1 MPITVIYG
9 ETISLKRD
17 FYVLKVLHI
26 LDRRPA
32 SLLHP
37 ERQGDGHYKQEYHKH
52 TTAMEIDVKRIK
64 GIIFDY
70 GGTLDTGGDHWSEVI
85 WAAWQK
91 AGVAADKA
99 EFREA
104 YVYAER
110 ELARTLHI
118 LPEHD
123 FHDLLLIKMKIE
135 LQYLAETGH
144 FAPAE
149 IDGMAAK
156 IADLCYASAKAS
168 VEKARPVLDELSR
181 RYQMVLVSNF
191 YGNIKTVLKDF
202 GIDGYFKD
210 IIESAVVG
218 VRKPDPRI
226 FTLGVEALGMKPEN
240 VLVFGDSL
248 KKDIIPA
255 EQAGCQAIW
264 LKGKGWTQEEDDA
277 LHPNTVHSLSEAL
290 AFITAD

>member
-1 MPITVIYG
+1 MN
-9 ETISLKRD
+9 
-17 FYVLKVLHI
+17 
-26 LDRRPA
+26 
-32 SLLHP
+32 
-37 ERQGDGHYKQEYHKH
+37 
-52 TTAMEIDVKRIK
+52 IDVSKIK

-85 WAAWQK
+85 WSAWQQ

-99 EFREA
+99 EFREV

-118 LPEHD
+118 LPEHN

-135 LQYLAETGH
+135 LQRLAELGH

-149 IDGMAAK
+149 IDAMAAK
-156 IADLCYASAKAS
+156 VADICYASAKAS
-168 VEKARPVLDELSR
+168 VDKAKPVLDALSAK
-181 RYQMVLVSNF
+181 YPMVLVSNF
-191 YGNIKTVLKDF
+191 YGNIETVLKDF
-202 GIDGYFKD
+202 GILGYFKG

-218 VRKPDPRI
+218 VRKPDPKI
-226 FTLGVEALGMKPEN
+226 FTLGVEALGLKPEE

-255 EQAGCQAIW
+255 EKAGCQAIW
-264 LKGKGWTQEEDDA
+264 LKGKGWTKEEDDA
-277 LHPNTVHSLSEAL
+277 FHPNIVSSLDEAL
-290 AFITAD
+290 SFLEGA